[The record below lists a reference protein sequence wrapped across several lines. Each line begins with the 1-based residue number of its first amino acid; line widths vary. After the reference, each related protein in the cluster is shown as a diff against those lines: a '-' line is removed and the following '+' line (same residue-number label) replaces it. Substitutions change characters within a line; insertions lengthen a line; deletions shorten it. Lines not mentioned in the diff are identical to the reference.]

1 MHLFQV
7 RIAKLVNNETDL
19 EMEQGPDLHC
29 AAVSACGHATL
40 FQEIKSRGPGF
51 LFFCI
56 LKKHYFHGINP
67 CHHCKQSRVPV
78 PEMIHHLSML
88 PCYPE
93 PRSCDFYKSSAE
105 VTVAEGRVT
114 QGG

>member
-19 EMEQGPDLHC
+19 EMEQGADLHS
-29 AAVSACGHATL
+29 AAVPVDMPPSFKRLKAGAL
-40 FQEIKSRGPGF
+40 DF
-51 LFFCI
+51 FFCI
-56 LKKHYFHGINP
+56 LKKQYFHGVNP
-67 CHHCKQSRVPV
+67 CHYCKQSRVLV

-93 PRSCDFYKSSAE
+93 PRSCDFCKSSTE